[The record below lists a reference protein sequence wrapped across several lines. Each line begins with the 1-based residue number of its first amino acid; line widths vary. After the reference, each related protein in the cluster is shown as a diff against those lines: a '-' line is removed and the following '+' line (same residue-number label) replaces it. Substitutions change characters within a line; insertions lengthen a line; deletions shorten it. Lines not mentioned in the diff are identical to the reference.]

1 MKKIQISKI
10 LFFVL
15 IAVLPVNLGK
25 HFEFSGAYVYGNLVD
40 YLVPAL
46 YPQDILALVLLL
58 AIIFEK
64 KKIVLQGPVRKLGV
78 FLGLLF
84 LSSIFASRVLPSLWF
99 SFRIFLYSMTAVYV
113 YFWVD
118 LEKDAALLRK
128 ILTIQFLFIST
139 LAILQFF
146 MRGAVFDNY
155 LFLGEQPYSVS
166 TPFITK
172 EFFFGSAI
180 LPPMG
185 LFRHPNVLAGYLAL
199 LLIMTIFRFP
209 RNNLGVVSFC
219 LGLLALLMTFSVF
232 TWAVV
237 FLTLVLYK
245 ILPDKKHIMYLYLFG
260 ASLIMLVPFFPF
272 SSDSASF
279 YRRDSLLGASYR
291 IAGEFPLL
299 GVGANN
305 FTNVV
310 DDYQVTDDIRFTQP
324 VHNVF
329 ALVLAE
335 SGVFAFLLF
344 LLIFFEAYAGVFR
357 EGSTPL
363 FISMSVLLL
372 LMSFDHYFWTM
383 HQTSLLFFLVL
394 GLSWKYAYGQR
405 N

>member
-1 MKKIQISKI
+1 MKKIQVSKI
-10 LFFVL
+10 LFFAL

-40 YLVPAL
+40 YLVPTL
-46 YPQDILALVLLL
+46 YPQDVLALALLL

-64 KKIVLQGPVRKLGV
+64 KKIILQGPVKKLGI

-84 LSSIFASRVLPSLWF
+84 LSSLFASRILPSLWF
-99 SFRIFLYSMTAVYV
+99 SFRIFLYSMTAVYI
-113 YFWVD
+113 YFWLD
-118 LEKDAALLRK
+118 LKKDTALLRK
-128 ILTIQFLFIST
+128 ILTFQFLFIST

-146 MRGAVFDNY
+146 MRGSVFDNY
-155 LFLGEQPYSVS
+155 LFFGEQPYSES
-166 TPFITK
+166 TPLITK
-172 EFFFGSAI
+172 EFFFGTVI

-185 LFRHPNVLAGYLAL
+185 LFRHPNVLAGYLAF
-199 LLIMTIFRFP
+199 LLIMVIFRFP
-209 RNNLGVVSFC
+209 RSRLSFVAFF
-219 LGLLALLMTFSVF
+219 LGLLALLLTFSLF

-260 ASLIMLVPFFPF
+260 ASLIMLIPFFPF

-305 FTNVV
+305 FTSYV

-329 ALVLAE
+329 ALILAE
-335 SGVFAFLLF
+335 SGIFAFILF
-344 LLIFFEAYAGVFR
+344 LLIFFEAYTGVFR
-357 EGSTPL
+357 EASTPL

-383 HQTSLLFFLVL
+383 HQTALLFFLIL

>member
-1 MKKIQISKI
+1 MK
-10 LFFVL
+10 L
-15 IAVLPVNLGK
+15 
-25 HFEFSGAYVYGNLVD
+25 
-40 YLVPAL
+40 
-46 YPQDILALVLLL
+46 
-58 AIIFEK
+58 
-64 KKIVLQGPVRKLGV
+64 RKLLIG
-78 FLGLLF
+78 
-84 LSSIFASRVLPSLWF
+84 
-99 SFRIFLYSMTAVYV
+99 
-113 YFWVD
+113 
-118 LEKDAALLRK
+118 
-128 ILTIQFLFIST
+128 
-139 LAILQFF
+139 LAILIVVL
-146 MRGAVFDNY
+146 GAVTGGAIADR
-155 LFLGEQPYSVS
+155 LFGFS
-166 TPFITK
+166 
-172 EFFFGSAI
+172 
-180 LPPMG
+180 
-185 LFRHPNVLAGYLAL
+185 L
-199 LLIMTIFRFP
+199 LD
-209 RNNLGVVSFC
+209 
-219 LGLLALLMTFSVF
+219 
-232 TWAVV
+232 
-237 FLTLVLYK
+237 K

-305 FTNVV
+305 FTSYV